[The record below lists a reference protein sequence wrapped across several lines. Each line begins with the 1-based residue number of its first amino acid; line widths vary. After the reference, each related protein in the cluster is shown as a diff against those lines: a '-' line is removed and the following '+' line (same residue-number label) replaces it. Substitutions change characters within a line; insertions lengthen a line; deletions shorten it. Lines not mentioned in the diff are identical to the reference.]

1 MFAKLRP
8 WAIGVLASATLATGA
23 LAAPVYVDVRVA
35 PPPPREEAIPVIRP
49 GYVWVPGYWDW
60 RGNRHVWVNG
70 TWVHGRAG
78 YHYAQ
83 PTWIHEGDHWRLQ
96 RGGWIHGDRD
106 HDGVPDRYDHQP
118 DNPYRR

>member
-1 MFAKLRP
+1 
-8 WAIGVLASATLATGA
+8 LATGA